1 MKSLANDLI
10 NTCDEIVDTPNNIAI
25 NLNNGINYWLFT
37 VVLLAIVC
45 LLLLL
50 AIVVKHY
57 MKGGLAILWLLS
69 YERWISHFMVVII
82 LV

>member
-25 NLNNGINYWLFT
+25 NLNNGINYWFFT

-57 MKGGLAILWLLS
+57 MKGGLAIPWLLS
-69 YERWISHFMVVII
+69 YERWISHSMVVII